1 MVLAIISYKW
11 ILVAAVLV
19 LMLIIGYIADATDF
33 GHKKFGKAKPKD
45 NPNEVKEVEDVVENK
60 TIQDVNVLNED
71 LNVPFGDVQVDSF
84 SKLPEENYSNED
96 LTIPLENVEPANEEN
111 AETVEDT
118 PVEETVEEVSEEPV
132 EENAEEITPT
142 EEVTEP
148 LVEEIKLDEE
158 EPVEEVKAEPKKK
171 NEKKKSKKSLEDT
184 KTNYEEKIVPEFIT
198 EQFGDDSFVSSDDD
212 IWKF

>member
-11 ILVAAVLV
+11 ILIAAVLV

-60 TIQDVNVLNED
+60 TIEDVNILNED

-84 SKLPEENYSNED
+84 SKLPEENYPNED
-96 LTIPLENVEPANEEN
+96 LTIPLENVELPTNEEKEVEEV
-111 AETVEDT
+111 AEETVEEAT
-118 PVEETVEEVSEEPV
+118 PIEEVSEEPV
-132 EENAEEITPT
+132 EETVEEATPT

-148 LVEEIKLDEE
+148 LVEEIKED
-158 EPVEEVKAEPKKK
+158 EEVKEEPKKK
-171 NEKKKSKKSLEDT
+171 KEKKKSKKSLEDA

>member
-11 ILVAAVLV
+11 ILIAAVLV

-60 TIQDVNVLNED
+60 TIEDVNVLNED

-84 SKLPEENYSNED
+84 SKLPEENYPNED
-96 LTIPLENVEPANEEN
+96 LTIPLENVELPTNEEK
-111 AETVEDT
+111 EEEKV
-118 PVEETVEEVSEEPV
+118 VEETVEEATPIEEV
-132 EENAEEITPT
+132 TPT

-148 LVEEIKLDEE
+148 LVEEIKEDEVDTE
-158 EPVEEVKAEPKKK
+158 EEVKEEPKKK
-171 NEKKKSKKSLEDT
+171 KKKKGKK
-184 KTNYEEKIVPEFIT
+184 KK
-198 EQFGDDSFVSSDDD
+198 
-212 IWKF
+212 